1 MDRKSYKYDF
11 GNFMGQCELNYML
24 LCRLLPEMDDEDEQE
39 YQIRERY
46 KIRLVVTER
55 HSYTTCLRI
64 TIQSSKQSHWLSETG
79 VEVRLYHD
87 AHLAEVVN
95 SRGNALQPVN
105 PYPNPDMQQKD
116 EKQGLNK
123 FLGEWL
129 SFCLKYGQ
137 SCEVITTD
145 MISGFVQKGD

>member
-1 MDRKSYKYDF
+1 MNKKNYKYDF

-24 LCRLLPEMDDEDEQE
+24 LCRLLPEMDDEDSFE
-39 YQIRERY
+39 YLIKERY
-46 KIRLVVTER
+46 KLKLQVTER
-55 HSYTTCLRI
+55 HRYTICLRI
-64 TIQSSKQSHWLSETG
+64 SIQSPKQPDWLPMTG
-79 VEVRLYHD
+79 IEVRLYHD
-87 AHLAEVVN
+87 AHLAEVVDYKG
-95 SRGNALQPVN
+95 SAMQPVN

-137 SCEVITTD
+137 SIEAITTE
-145 MISGFVQKGD
+145 MIDGFAQKGE